1 MESSIIEIP
10 ETKNCSICLKENLTN
25 EILCSTNC
33 THNFCKECLDQW
45 LDTGKSTCPLCRQN
59 IQYFQHKGNQFRI
72 VYQLNRRNSR
82 NNIENNIQN
91 NLLITRLYRQNI
103 TLKFIFCSLISI
115 LFVGYI
121 YYSLLYD
128 DYNQLSNSYKQ
139 KMSEIGLLRSELN
152 LCYSFGDQEVSVL
165 LIGPE
170 NQEKQCLIQRSSY
183 YRCFHE

>member
-1 MESSIIEIP
+1 M
-10 ETKNCSICLKENLTN
+10 
-25 EILCSTNC
+25 
-33 THNFCKECLDQW
+33 
-45 LDTGKSTCPLCRQN
+45 
-59 IQYFQHKGNQFRI
+59 
-72 VYQLNRRNSR
+72 NRRNSR
-82 NNIENNIQN
+82 DTIQNNIQN

-128 DYNQLSNSYKQ
+128 DYSKLSNLYKE
-139 KMSEIGLLRSELN
+139 KMNEIGLLRSELN
-152 LCYSFGDQEVSVL
+152 LCYSFGDQEVSVVL
-165 LIGPE
+165 LGPD